1 MQHDGYRLF
10 YELECKLSCI
20 FVKLTP
26 NSFISYAL
34 RFVEKVHAVSIVIPC
49 AESLTVEFKSDRN
62 GYPDRELI
70 EALTCLANTSG
81 GELWLGVEDD
91 ATPSG
96 LHLKH
101 QNTIH
106 LQGLIAEQT
115 MPPLVVSIDLHCINQ
130 VLVAQIHVPRAPT
143 LVATYEG
150 VYLKRRL
157 KQDGTPECIRITPE
171 GDNLDRLS
179 GVS

>member
-1 MQHDGYRLF
+1 M
-10 YELECKLSCI
+10 LSRFKADVILLCRHLKAI
-20 FVKLTP
+20 SKAHSSRHLRGGGILLNFV
-26 NSFISYAL
+26 
-34 RFVEKVHAVSIVIPC
+34 
-49 AESLTVEFKSDRN
+49 KSDRN

-70 EALTCLANTSG
+70 EALTCLANTAG

-106 LQGLIAEQT
+106 LLGLIAEQT
-115 MPPLVVSIDLHCINQ
+115 TPPLVVSIDLHCINQ
-130 VLVAQIHVPRAPT
+130 VLVAQIQVPRAPT

-150 VYLKRRL
+150 AYLKRRL
-157 KQDGTPECIRITPE
+157 KLDGTPECIHITPE
-171 GDNLDRLS
+171 DAES
-179 GVS
+179 GTFPDTPEPV